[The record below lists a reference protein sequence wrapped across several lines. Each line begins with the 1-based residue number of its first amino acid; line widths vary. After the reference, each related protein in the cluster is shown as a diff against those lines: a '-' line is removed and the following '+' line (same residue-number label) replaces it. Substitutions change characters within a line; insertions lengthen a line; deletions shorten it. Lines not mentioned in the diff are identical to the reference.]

1 MAGSPPATVY
11 PPGRGAG
18 APTAAARG
26 LGRACER
33 PPRIPDE
40 QKNRYDAIGAA
51 SLDAAN
57 QRFLPRI
64 FIGVGETLAVAGSE
78 I

>member
-1 MAGSPPATVY
+1 MAGSPLATVC
-11 PPGRGAG
+11 PQGRSVR

-33 PPRIPDE
+33 PPRIPGG
-40 QKNRYDAIGAA
+40 QKNRADATGAA
-51 SLDAAN
+51 SLNAAN
-57 QRFLPRI
+57 QRFLAGV
-64 FIGVGETLAVAGSE
+64 FIGVGETLAVAGGE